1 MAGHFKKKKKMFKFW
16 RKNDLKQ
23 ISAAIGAPSVSRDSA
38 PIINVLPRGHRC
50 AREVSVTCVSQ
61 KKDAGERQSPPKTE
75 KNVLHSTAVK
85 MVNKFEFE

>member
-1 MAGHFKKKKKMFKFW
+1 MFKFW

-61 KKDAGERQSPPKTE
+61 KKRCRREAKSS
-75 KNVLHSTAVK
+75 KN
-85 MVNKFEFE
+85 